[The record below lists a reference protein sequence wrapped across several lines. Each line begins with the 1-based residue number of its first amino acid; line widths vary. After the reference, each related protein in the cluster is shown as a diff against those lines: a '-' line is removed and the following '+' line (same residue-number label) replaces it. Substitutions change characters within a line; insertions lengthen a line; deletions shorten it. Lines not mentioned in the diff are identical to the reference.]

1 MQFQRNSL
9 KGQRYV
15 CDEIVTCVTECTLF
29 NPAIKH
35 CSIWGEQIYIIHKGV
50 AQISKICD
58 LNFIIH
64 GLNSDLGKKNIC
76 MYGGVPKSYIF
87 DRE

>member
-64 GLNSDLGKKNIC
+64 GLDSDLGKKKHLHVWS
-76 MYGGVPKSYIF
+76 VPEFYIF
-87 DRE
+87 DQE

>member
-1 MQFQRNSL
+1 M
-9 KGQRYV
+9 
-15 CDEIVTCVTECTLF
+15 
-29 NPAIKH
+29 
-35 CSIWGEQIYIIHKGV
+35 GEQIYIIHKGV